1 VEVAGQGAGPQ
12 SGGDLVLV
20 RPGGVTWEVAG
31 QGAGLGISDLTPVQ
45 EVAVHRTGP
54 HPSSDRAPVQLGRGT
69 GEIAV

>member
-1 VEVAGQGAGPQ
+1 
-12 SGGDLVLV
+12 VLV